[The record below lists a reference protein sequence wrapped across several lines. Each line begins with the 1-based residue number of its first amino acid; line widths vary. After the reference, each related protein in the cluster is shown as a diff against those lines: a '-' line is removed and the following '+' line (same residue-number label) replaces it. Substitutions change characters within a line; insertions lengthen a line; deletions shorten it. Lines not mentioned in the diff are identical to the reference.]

1 MLLFLKTQSARGS
14 RLWSLIYRRYRLGV
28 KSLPRLLGGEV
39 TEQQAKQLCVA
50 ALPLNI
56 DGVTPEQFLSG
67 DQTGMSNEQ
76 QAAWANF
83 FDVIERF
90 Q

>member
-1 MLLFLKTQSARGS
+1 MVTDLSTISA
-14 RLWSLIYRRYRLGV
+14 GV

-56 DGVTPEQFLSG
+56 DGVTPERFLSG